1 MIRVTGVDRH
11 VAGVDSDRPGVDRRM
26 KWLVLAVVLSGCW
39 PAAQCKVTT
48 IDIYPLGNK
57 PKPAGKVVVGCDGK
71 KLVEVESDEVK

>member
-1 MIRVTGVDRH
+1 
-11 VAGVDSDRPGVDRRM
+11 M
-26 KWLVLAVVLSGCW
+26 KWLMLAVFTAGCW